1 MFRNESY
8 DDVES
13 LVDKT
18 WPARGQTAIEQAIG
32 QIRRDMGYKIGKIRA
47 EQSQVEN
54 DLKAMKASLENKAL
68 RPHTQNLIARPAAS

>member
-47 EQSQVEN
+47 E
-54 DLKAMKASLENKAL
+54 
-68 RPHTQNLIARPAAS
+68 